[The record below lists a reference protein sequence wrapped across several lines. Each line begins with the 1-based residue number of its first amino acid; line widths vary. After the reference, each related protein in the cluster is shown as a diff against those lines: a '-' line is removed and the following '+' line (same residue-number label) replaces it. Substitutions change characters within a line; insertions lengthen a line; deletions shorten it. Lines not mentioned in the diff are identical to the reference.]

1 MKKKAL
7 FKDFLMELKHTKS
20 RFLSILFIVAL
31 GVSFFTG
38 IRSTRPDMKLSADLF
53 YDENHLMDITVISTL
68 GLTDDDVTAIK
79 HVDGIEKV
87 EGGYSADMLAVV
99 NENQFEVKLLSYSD
113 TINQPSIKEGDYPK
127 NSNEC
132 LVDTE
137 FLTSTGYRI
146 GDKLSLKSGTQDDI
160 FQTLKY
166 DEYLIVGSCTSPLY
180 LTSDKGTT
188 SIGDGDVNS
197 FIMLAD
203 EAFTLE
209 SYTDLYATV
218 SGSNKLNTYSKQYEK
233 LIDHIKDSIED
244 EVKEERINS
253 RYSEIEKKAKQEL
266 RTAKTNL
273 ENAEKK
279 LSLAKLAKEHGQ
291 NVSAESIEIAESKIA
306 DGKQM
311 ITEAEADLLNLE
323 KPEWYLLDRNS
334 IPSYVSYFEDANRI
348 GAIGKV
354 FPIIFF
360 LVAALVS
367 LTTMTRMVEEERTQ
381 IGTLKALGY
390 SKLSIASKYIMY
402 ALFATIAG
410 SILGGLIGSKLF
422 PYIIITAYQIMY
434 VNLEVVAIPMIG
446 SSFLLAMFIAVFCV
460 VTATILSCYKELA
473 TTPAQLM
480 RPASPKVGKRVFL
493 ERIPFLW
500 KRLNFTW
507 KSTIRNLIRYKK
519 RFFMTIF
526 GIAGCMALILVAF
539 GLNDSIFTIVDIQY
553 DNISL
558 YDGVITLDTDAK
570 KEDIDKTLNFIHTQN
585 HIKDSTL
592 LHEKL
597 VNVHYKDEKNDVYL
611 LVTKDPNDISD
622 YYTLRDRISKEPY
635 FLSDDNVIITEK
647 LSKLLGVKVGDTIYI
662 DQGNLNKV
670 EVTIGA
676 ITENYILHN
685 IYMTPTLYHKLY
697 HSEPDYNKILYL
709 NSNITQDIKE
719 KFTKEVLYLDGVTSN
734 VFTSTI
740 RNDFEESMNSLNIV
754 IYIIILAAAG
764 LAFVVLYNLN
774 NINISERR
782 RELATLKVLGFYDT
796 EVSAYVFRENILL
809 TIIGILF
816 GIVFGAILHQFVIV
830 TVETDMLMFGRS
842 LNAFS
847 YIKSI
852 VLTFLF
858 SLLINFTMYFKLKKV
873 DMTTSLKS
881 VE

>member
-7 FKDFLMELKHTKS
+7 FKDFLMEIKHTKS

-31 GVSFFTG
+31 GASFFTG

-53 YDENHLMDITVISTL
+53 YDKNHLMDIRVISTL
-68 GLTDDDVTAIK
+68 GLTEDDVTAIK
-79 HVDGIEKV
+79 HVDGIEHV
-87 EGGYSADMLAVV
+87 EGGYSADMLAVI
-99 NENQFEVKLLSYSD
+99 NENPFEVKLLSYSD
-113 TINQPSIKEGDYPK
+113 AINKPTLIEGVYPK

-137 FLTSTGYRI
+137 FLASTGYHI
-146 GDKLSLKSGTQDDI
+146 GDKLSLKSGTKDDI
-160 FQTLKY
+160 HPMLKH

-188 SIGDGDVNS
+188 SIGDGDINS
-197 FIMLAD
+197 FIILAN

-209 SYTDLYATV
+209 SYTDIYATV
-218 SGSNKLNTYSKQYEK
+218 SGANQLNTYSKQYEK
-233 LIDHIKDSIED
+233 LINKIKDSIEN

-253 RYSEIEKKAKQEL
+253 RYSEIIKKAKQEL
-266 RTAKTNL
+266 NTAKTINTDQ
-273 ENAEKK
+273 K
-279 LSLAKLAKEHGQ
+279 
-291 NVSAESIEIAESKIA
+291 
-306 DGKQM
+306 
-311 ITEAEADLLNLE
+311 
-323 KPEWYLLDRNS
+323 KPEWYILDRNS
-334 IPSYVSYFEDANRI
+334 IPSYVSYSEDANRI

-410 SILGGLIGSKLF
+410 SILGGVIGSKLF

-434 VNLEVVAIPMIG
+434 VNLNVVEIPMIG
-446 SSFLLAMFIAVFCV
+446 SSFLLAMFFAVFCV
-460 VTATILSCYKELA
+460 VTATIFSCYKELA
-473 TTPAQLM
+473 ATPAQLM

-597 VNVHYKDEKNDVYL
+597 VNVHYKDKKNDVYL
-611 LVTKDPNDISD
+611 LVTTDPNDISD

-647 LSKLLGVKVGDTIYI
+647 LSKLLGAKVGDTIYI

-740 RNDFEESMNSLNIV
+740 RNDFEESMNSLNVV

-852 VLTFLF
+852 LLTFLF